1 MGGYA
6 QRNDLDVFLWCSKKL
21 NKQIIFCIGNI
32 SENKNQIA
40 LIEALHENKSNDLI
54 VIIFGGENDN
64 GMVRNRIIEYQLE
77 KQVILAGYCDC
88 INDYWQYAD
97 LNALFSINDG
107 FGLSIIEGY
116 MNGVPSITFADL
128 DAVEDVYLADAMI
141 KIPDREIYTVAKF
154 LDAAMY
160 KKWDKLK
167 IEIFGKNF
175 SIETMSN
182 QYVDIYKKV

>member
-6 QRNDLDVFLWCSKKL
+6 ERNDLDTFLWCCKKL

-40 LIEALHENKSNDLI
+40 LIEALHENKNSDLI
-54 VIIFGGENDN
+54 AIIFGGENDN
-64 GMVRNRIIEYQLE
+64 GMVRNRIIEYQLD
-77 KQVILAGYCDC
+77 KQVILTGYCDC

-116 MNGVPSITFADL
+116 MNGVPSIAFSDL
-128 DAVEDVYLADAMI
+128 DAVEDVYSAETMVE
-141 KIPDREIYTVAKF
+141 IPARDVYTVIEFSNRA
-154 LDAAMY
+154 LH
-160 KKWDKLK
+160 KKWEKLK
-167 IEIFGKNF
+167 IEIFGKTF
-175 SIETMSN
+175 SIETMAN
-182 QYVDIYKKV
+182 QYIDVYKKI